1 MSARFRSFVVL
12 GLASAALAAA
22 VPGVFEPA
30 RPQAP
35 VRIAETPI
43 ISIPHVAPASTI
55 AVQQPATPVVIQPRR
70 RSVVPTGCERLVSP
84 LARSAASSTASRCI
98 T

>member
-1 MSARFRSFVVL
+1 MARFRSFVVL
-12 GLASAALAAA
+12 GAASAALAGL
-22 VPGVFEPA
+22 VPGVFDPAMPA
-30 RPQAP
+30 R
-35 VRIAETPI
+35 VTIAETAPLA
-43 ISIPHVAPASTI
+43 IPDVAPVPKLT
-55 AVQQPATPVVIQPRR
+55 VPPATTPAAAQRR